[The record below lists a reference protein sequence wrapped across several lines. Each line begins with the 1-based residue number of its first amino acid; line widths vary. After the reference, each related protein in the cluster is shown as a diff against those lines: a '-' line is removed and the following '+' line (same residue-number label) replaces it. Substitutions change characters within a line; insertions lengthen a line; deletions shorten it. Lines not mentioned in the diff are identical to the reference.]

1 MSYVRIWV
9 AAVMLIAA
17 CISASLL
24 FALDDTPV
32 QKKDRAYCQGVFDK
46 TVDDCLKNPGRYA
59 NAGGGANCTQVAA
72 EMWTQCMR
80 QHGFDVRGQ
89 RPPGSTG
96 LSKDRPTGT
105 PPKIAP
111 VTATP
116 SKRKVIDSRSVGRVN
131 PAKSVT
137 PTPTPFGTPKPVPKT
152 VASPSP
158 KKG

>member
-1 MSYVRIWV
+1 MSHVRTWI
-9 AAVMLIAA
+9 AGVMLIAGSV
-17 CISASLL
+17 SATLL
-24 FALDDTPV
+24 FALNDTPA

-46 TVDDCLKNPGRYA
+46 TVDDCLKNPSHYA
-59 NAGGGANCTQVAA
+59 HADGGANCTQVAA
-72 EMWTQCMR
+72 EMWTQCMT

-105 PPKIAP
+105 PPKVAP

-116 SKRKVIDSRSVGRVN
+116 SKRKIIDSGSVGRVN

-137 PTPTPFGTPKPVPKT
+137 PTPTPFRTPKPVPKMLS
-152 VASPSP
+152 SPTP
-158 KKG
+158 KQG